1 MSAETEIEVSVVS
14 EEDLEASRD
23 SSSSPHHSEMLLQD
37 KQRLGCNIPSHP
49 FSFNVGKAALR
60 PACNAHYTSFSIS
73 SILGRSESPTANV
86 TAAVSIVRSSSDAER
101 GSPPAATTSQ
111 KLVTSCESSPTERI
125 LSPSSLILTGGSSAR
140 SIVSQS
146 TPETRNSNPT
156 TGLSWSSGATT
167 SPPSFTASGDH
178 TNPLMGHQASANL
191 AMLSRL
197 GLVSSL
203 IERYPIGVGG
213 VFFPSTLQHLQQQH
227 HSRLAAVASSALSN
241 AGQSDASDT
250 DGIRG
255 VLPGNGG
262 WPFPWRP
269 THGLQG
275 LEHPSPSD
283 VIGSHSRV
291 SPPSGSYLKRED
303 DDDNP
308 SDDRLHRGRSP
319 STGDEVHEDLGDVD
333 DGMDGDDGESP
344 GSSGHHGSITA
355 GGSSGGQ
362 NINGQDSNVKRKKK
376 TRTVFSRSQVFQLET
391 TFEMKRYLSSSE
403 RASLAA
409 SLRLTET
416 QVKIWFQNRRN
427 KWKRQLA
434 AEIEASSMA
443 HAAQRLVRVPILYHE
458 ASATNNTVATSS
470 SVGQAPS
477 ATNPLT
483 ATSGPHSVGVSV
495 GVGVGTS
502 CVPCTTTPS
511 IFYSPHAA
519 VAAHHQHH
527 HHHHHPPPPHVQAH
541 TLLPHQVHPQPPP
554 PPPPPP
560 NSQVQSS
567 Q

>member
-14 EEDLEASRD
+14 EEDLEASR
-23 SSSSPHHSEMLLQD
+23 SSSTPAEMLLQE
-37 KQRLGCNIPSHP
+37 KSKHGCGLGSHP
-49 FSFNVGKAALR
+49 FSFDGSKAALR
-60 PACNAHYTSFSIS
+60 PACNAQYTSFSIS
-73 SILGRSESPTANV
+73 SILGRSESPSADA
-86 TAAVSIVRSSSDAER
+86 TAAVSIVRTSDAER
-101 GSPPAATTSQ
+101 ASPPAATTSQ
-111 KLVTSCESSPTERI
+111 KLVASCGSSPSERI
-125 LSPSSLILTGGSSAR
+125 LSPTSLILTGGHSRSA
-140 SIVSQS
+140 SQA
-146 TPETRNSNPT
+146 TEARSNPT
-156 TGLSWSSGATT
+156 TGLSWSSSAT
-167 SPPSFTASGDH
+167 SPPSFPSSGDP

-241 AGQSDASDT
+241 AGQSDASES

-269 THGLQG
+269 THGLQS
-275 LEHPSPSD
+275 LEHPSSD
-283 VIGSHSRV
+283 VVGSHSRV

-303 DDDNP
+303 LDDDNP
-308 SDDRLHRGRSP
+308 SDDRLHRGGRSP
-319 STGDEVHEDLGDVD
+319 STGDEVHEDLGDD
-333 DGMDGDDGESP
+333 DGIDGDDGESP
-344 GSSGHHGSITA
+344 GSGGHHGSSTS
-355 GGSSGGQ
+355 GSGNQGVQ
-362 NINGQDSNVKRKKK
+362 VNVNGQDSNVKRKKK

-458 ASATNNTVATSS
+458 ASGTGNTVVATSVGS
-470 SVGQAPS
+470 GVSVPPPS
-477 ATNPLT
+477 GT
-483 ATSGPHSVGVSV
+483 ASLAASTGPHSVGVA
-495 GVGVGTS
+495 VGVGTS
-502 CVPCTTTPS
+502 CAPCTTAPP
-511 IFYSPHAA
+511 IFYSP
-519 VAAHHQHH
+519 HHQHH
-527 HHHHHPPPPHVQAH
+527 HHHHPPHVQAH
-541 TLLPHQVHPQPPP
+541 SLLPHQVHPQPPP

-560 NSQVQSS
+560 NSQAQSS

>member
-1 MSAETEIEVSVVS
+1 MNR
-14 EEDLEASRD
+14 L
-23 SSSSPHHSEMLLQD
+23 PD
-37 KQRLGCNIPSHP
+37 KRTPDPTG
-49 FSFNVGKAALR
+49 FF
-60 PACNAHYTSFSIS
+60 
-73 SILGRSESPTANV
+73 RS
-86 TAAVSIVRSSSDAER
+86 
-101 GSPPAATTSQ
+101 GSMM
-111 KLVTSCESSPTERI
+111 V
-125 LSPSSLILTGGSSAR
+125 
-140 SIVSQS
+140 
-146 TPETRNSNPT
+146 
-156 TGLSWSSGATT
+156 
-167 SPPSFTASGDH
+167 
-178 TNPLMGHQASANL
+178 
-191 AMLSRL
+191 RL

-241 AGQSDASDT
+241 AGQSDASDA

-308 SDDRLHRGRSP
+308 SDDRLLRGRSP

-333 DGMDGDDGESP
+333 DGMDGEDGESP

-362 NINGQDSNVKRKKK
+362 NVNGQDSNVKRKKK

-470 SVGQAPS
+470 SVGQASS

-483 ATSGPHSVGVSV
+483 ATNGPHSVGVSV

-502 CVPCTTTPS
+502 CVPCTTAPS